1 MTPIWTPAERGAR
14 SLGTLLLAI
23 ALAGC
28 AGEGTTA
35 PSPTQIPS
43 PTPAAVPASP
53 AAVAGSPAV
62 TPMPTVRTTWD
73 IPPYEELVK
82 LFAYDPTEPL
92 GYTQTEADS
101 TEQAEGSTVYDI
113 SYQSG
118 GNTVPA
124 KLVMPDGPGPF
135 PAVLYAHG
143 LTLGPGFFVPE
154 MQEFARQGYAGLAIL
169 GPEHRAPFSRFV
181 IFDADEEIASHVGYV
196 TDLRRAIDALETL
209 PTIHA
214 TRLGFAG
221 HSLGCQMGSI
231 LSGVDDRIDAFV
243 LMSCPGGYV
252 SDPVWGWAP
261 MKGVGTDEERARYR
275 DRIAVLNAAN
285 YVSHNEGA
293 AFLVQGDK
301 DDYGPN
307 IQALFDAAVEP
318 KTLTWYEGGHGLG
331 CETFGA
337 CDPALPA
344 FADHRAW
351 LKEHV

>member
-1 MTPIWTPAERGAR
+1 MVPISALLRQTMR
-14 SLGTLLLAI
+14 SLGLLLVVI

-28 AGEGTTA
+28 TGSA
-35 PSPTQIPS
+35 PSAPTT
-43 PTPAAVPASP
+43 TPA
-53 AAVAGSPAV
+53 
-62 TPMPTVRTTWD
+62 PTVRTDWD
-73 IPPYEELVK
+73 LPPYEELVA
-82 LFAYDPTEPL
+82 LFDYDTSEPL
-92 GYTQTEADS
+92 EYTEARATDS
-101 TEQAEGSTVYDI
+101 EQAEGSTVYDV
-113 SYQSG
+113 SYQSR

-135 PAVLYAHG
+135 PAVLYAPG

-154 MQEFARQGYAGLAIL
+154 MQELARQGYAGLGIV

-181 IFDADEEIASHVGYV
+181 VFDADEEIASHVGYV
-196 TDLRRAIDALETL
+196 IDLRRAIDLLETL
-209 PTIHA
+209 PTIDA
-214 TRLGFAG
+214 ARLGFAG

-231 LSGVDDRIDAFV
+231 ISGVDDRIDAFV

-261 MKGVGTDEERARYR
+261 MKGVGTEEERARYL

-285 YVSHNEGA
+285 YVNHNEGA
-293 AFLVQGDK
+293 AFFIQGDK

-307 IQALFDAAVEP
+307 IQALFDAAGEP

-351 LKEHV
+351 LQENV